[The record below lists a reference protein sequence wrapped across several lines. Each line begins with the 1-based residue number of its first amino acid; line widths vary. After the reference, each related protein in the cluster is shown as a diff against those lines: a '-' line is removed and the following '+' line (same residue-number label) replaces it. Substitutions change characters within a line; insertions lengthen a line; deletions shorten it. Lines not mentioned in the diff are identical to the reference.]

1 MPAIQQIKTSSQS
14 SSNTQSNAVRLS
26 VHQLGAQLDM
36 GAWLFRHL
44 ECNLSSGVWGL
55 VGRNGCGKSKLIHL
69 LSGEEDPSE
78 GHITRVGELGCFS
91 QLPSKL
97 LSSELTVTQYL
108 GLDEKIVALRAI
120 ENGSVDERDF
130 ATLEEDWEVEVKLLN
145 LLKKLRLPE
154 KLDTPCSLLS
164 GGQLAL
170 LQLHKLFESDASILL
185 LDEPTNHLDS
195 VGRAWLADKLQ
206 HFEGC
211 AVIVSHDRYL
221 LEQCQGIYHLS
232 SNGLDYFDG
241 GYSLYHATRSAQ
253 LETLERKVER
263 LGKEA
268 KAIEKQAQLNLE
280 KAQRREAQ
288 GVKLRKS
295 GSQPKILLDGKAQ
308 KAQLA
313 RSAQQLNQNNQLDRV
328 NKDLDVA
335 KKQQEQLKSQK
346 LYLNTNHSSKR
357 STLVSVEECVLDFVD
372 VPIAN
377 FKVAQGERWHIDGDN
392 GTGKSLLL
400 KALHGNHNHFKGSI
414 TLRHP
419 TVYLDQHF
427 GLLPESSTLL
437 DALMDFCVGLTNSE
451 AWLLLASIGFRRD
464 AVHKR
469 VSVLS
474 GGEKMKLAMLMV
486 SHRMDAP
493 LLLLDEPDNH
503 LDIDSKQIL
512 ASALNQYQGA
522 FMVVSH
528 DKVFIDELGIANTI
542 NMQKSSELCLT

>member
-1 MPAIQQIKTSSQS
+1 
-14 SSNTQSNAVRLS
+14 
-26 VHQLGAQLDM
+26 
-36 GAWLFRHL
+36 
-44 ECNLSSGVWGL
+44 
-55 VGRNGCGKSKLIHL
+55 
-69 LSGEEDPSE
+69 
-78 GHITRVGELGCFS
+78 
-91 QLPSKL
+91 
-97 LSSELTVTQYL
+97 
-108 GLDEKIVALRAI
+108 
-120 ENGSVDERDF
+120 
-130 ATLEEDWEVEVKLLN
+130 
-145 LLKKLRLPE
+145 
-154 KLDTPCSLLS
+154 
-164 GGQLAL
+164 
-170 LQLHKLFESDASILL
+170 
-185 LDEPTNHLDS
+185 
-195 VGRAWLADKLQ
+195 
-206 HFEGC
+206 
-211 AVIVSHDRYL
+211 
-221 LEQCQGIYHLS
+221 
-232 SNGLDYFDG
+232 
-241 GYSLYHATRSAQ
+241 
-253 LETLERKVER
+253 
-263 LGKEA
+263 
-268 KAIEKQAQLNLE
+268 
-280 KAQRREAQ
+280 
-288 GVKLRKS
+288 VKLRKS

-357 STLVSVEECVLDFVD
+357 ATLVSVDECVLDFVE

-392 GTGKSLLL
+392 GSGKSLLL
-400 KALHGNHNHFKGSI
+400 KALHGTHNHFNGSI
-414 TLRHP
+414 ILRHP

-486 SHRMDAP
+486 SHRKDAP

-528 DKVFIDELGIANTI
+528 DKAFIDELGIANTI
-542 NMQKSSELCLT
+542 NMRKNSELCLT